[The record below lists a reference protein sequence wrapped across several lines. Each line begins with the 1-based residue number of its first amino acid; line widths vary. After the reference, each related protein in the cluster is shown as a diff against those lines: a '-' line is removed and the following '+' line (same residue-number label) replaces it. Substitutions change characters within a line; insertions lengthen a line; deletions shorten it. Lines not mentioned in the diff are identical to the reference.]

1 MEKALGRSKR
11 VFGELVFTTFTAAG
25 YYEALT
31 DPSNVGQIYTLTY
44 PLVGNYG
51 VPPWEKD
58 EYGLYKWFESNSI
71 RCAGFVVHECCQ
83 QPSHYEST
91 RTLDEFLQEGGIPG
105 LEGIDTRALTQIF
118 RSEGVQVGMIQAF
131 DVGEEVP
138 F

>member
-1 MEKALGRSKR
+1 MKHSPIPL
-11 VFGELVFTTFTAAG
+11 
-25 YYEALT
+25 
-31 DPSNVGQIYTLTY
+31 NVGQIYTLTY

-58 EYGLYKWFESNSI
+58 EYGLYKWFERNSI

-131 DVGEEVP
+131 DVGEELP
-138 F
+138 SDEELLELIAQAEDPNLRHLGCRSFD